1 MVIKILKY
9 NYLVFQ
15 IIKRLQSKGIRIYKT
30 VKVHFFMFVAYVL
43 QLYFV
48 FFMFVAY
55 VLQLYFVFFMF
66 VAYVLQ
72 LYFVFLVFV
81 FLDFHLFLLLLFF
94 FFFFGDFE
102 VYHSNG
108 SCCDKLL
115 TINCL

>member
-48 FFMFVAY
+48 F
-55 VLQLYFVFFMF
+55 
-66 VAYVLQ
+66 
-72 LYFVFLVFV
+72 LVFV

-94 FFFFGDFE
+94 LFFFGDFE

>member
-55 VLQLYFVFFMF
+55 VLQLYFVF
-66 VAYVLQ
+66 
-72 LYFVFLVFV
+72 LVFV

-94 FFFFGDFE
+94 YFFFGDFE

>member
-30 VKVHFFMFVAYVL
+30 VKVH
-43 QLYFV
+43 

>member
-55 VLQLYFVFFMF
+55 VLQLYFVF
-66 VAYVLQ
+66 
-72 LYFVFLVFV
+72 LVFV

-94 FFFFGDFE
+94 LFFFGDFE